1 VGVSDQNSETSI
13 NQQEATM
20 GSRKMLLT
28 TAMVALLALPL
39 AACSGTAKF
48 RTSRLCSAAG
58 GTYNASDKTCDPGP
72 GGNKKAAQQICDSHG
87 GVYDTVLDMC
97 EMPGDK

>member
-1 VGVSDQNSETSI
+1 
-13 NQQEATM
+13 M
-20 GSRKMLLT
+20 GSRKMLMT

-39 AACSGTAKF
+39 AACGSAKV
-48 RTSRLCSAAG
+48 RTSRLCTAAG
-58 GTYNASDKTCDPGP
+58 GTYNPSDKTCDPGA
-72 GGNKKAAQQICDSHG
+72 NKGVKQAKQICDAHG